1 MALQRWH
8 LGVRDGEKREMHNF
22 GYRHTAKATQNIY
35 LQLLV
40 IPNDTRTPTW
50 LPVPFVR
57 RKWCSGVDAHLD
69 RQRVN
74 NIGNNKCLEAL

>member
-8 LGVRDGEKREMHNF
+8 LGVRDGEMREMHNS
-22 GYRHTAKATQNIY
+22 GYRHTTKATQNIY

-40 IPNDTRTPTW
+40 IPNDTRTLAW

-74 NIGNNKCLEAL
+74 NIGNNRCLEAL